1 MAYLSVVVNSAADL
15 KAAIESFAQTN
26 GWTLTSGV
34 LSKNGCYVS
43 IYVAAVNDLRI
54 AGGKNGDFTGV
65 NASYTKRIHVST
77 WPSSATVH
85 LFGFNNPDTIWMTMN
100 YDVVKFHHM
109 GFGNMIKYGSWGG
122 GQWNHGQHT
131 MYAGSIDTKCFA
143 TLGLSSRASSSTGVQ
158 CGFFADGADGHSWDN
173 GYLENTPTHLECD
186 IRGRIW
192 EPPYANGNGDDKYWT
207 FRFLTP
213 IHYKNPNVFNS
224 QTLLSPFQIWLRA
237 SDGYLQCLGHVDHI
251 RWVKLTNY
259 NPGDVITLGSDQW
272 KLFPWC
278 VHDVSQPD
286 GQSVFY
292 GQQLPTTGVL
302 GCAIKYD
309 GP

>member
-1 MAYLSVVVNSAADL
+1 MAYLSVDVNSATDL

-26 GWTLTSGV
+26 GWTLSSGV

-43 IYVAAVNDLRI
+43 ISVAAVNDLRI
-54 AGGKNGDFTGV
+54 VGAKNGNFSGFDQ
-65 NASYTKRIHVST
+65 SYTKRIHIST
-77 WPSSATVH
+77 WPSRATVH
-85 LFGFNNPDTIWMTMN
+85 LFGFSNPDTIWMTMN

-109 GFGNMIKYGSWGG
+109 GFGNLIKYGNWGG

-131 MYAGSIDTKCFA
+131 MYAESIDTKCFA
-143 TLGLSSRASSSTGVQ
+143 TLGLSGRTGYRAGACT
-158 CGFFADGADGHSWDN
+158 GFFADCVDSDGWDS
-173 GYLENTPTHLECD
+173 GYIENTPTHLECD

-192 EPPYANGNGDDKYWT
+192 EPPYADNGNDKFWT

-237 SDGYLQCLGHVDHI
+237 SDGFLQCLGHVDHI

-278 VHDVSQPD
+278 VHDVNWPD
-286 GQSVFY
+286 GHSVSY
-292 GQQLPTTGVL
+292 SEQWSSTGVL
-302 GCAIKYD
+302 GCAVKYD